1 MPASLPPLGSGPSS
15 PEPSQN
21 HLPTCQLPRQ
31 LTVRAWGRKGPPV
44 TPKAISE
51 ALVMCL
57 RWVLSFSPLYRGA
70 DQGSERLNNC
80 SGSSCS

>member
-1 MPASLPPLGSGPSS
+1 MPAFLPPLGSGPSS
-15 PEPSQN
+15 PERSQN

-31 LTVRAWGRKGPPV
+31 LTVQAWGRKGLPI

-57 RWVLSFSPLYRGA
+57 RRVLSFSPLRRGA
-70 DQGSERLNNC
+70 DQGSERVNNC